1 MKRLKAFLLALVLAC
16 SVCLPSYSEEYF
28 ITEEQLTQLELTFQE
43 QSELLEK
50 QNEQLLKQSEQIKS
64 LQEQLNE
71 ASQSYKKSENKKL
84 IELILVGVG
93 CFVVGGATVGTVVL
107 ISGK

>member
-28 ITEEQLTQLELTFQE
+28 ITEEQLTQLEQTFQE
-43 QSELLEK
+43 QSELVEK
-50 QNEQLLKQSEQIKS
+50 QNEQIKN

-71 ASQSYKKSENKKL
+71 VSQSYKKSENKKL